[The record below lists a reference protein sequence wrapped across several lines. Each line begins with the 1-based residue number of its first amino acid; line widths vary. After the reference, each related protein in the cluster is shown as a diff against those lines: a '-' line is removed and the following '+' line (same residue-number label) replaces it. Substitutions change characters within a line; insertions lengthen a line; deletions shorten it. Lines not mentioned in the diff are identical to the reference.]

1 MTKQFRAYRIHQ
13 SGGEIRGRLETL
25 EWSDL
30 APLDVIIEGH
40 YSSVNYKDALA
51 GSGKGKILRRFPLVG
66 GIDVMGTV
74 VAAKSGGFQPGESV
88 LVTGCNLGES
98 MDGGYAE
105 FIAAPA
111 SSVIRLP
118 AGLSGEESML
128 IGTAGFTA
136 ALALYRMEQM
146 DQSPSKGPIV
156 VTGASGGVGSIAVD
170 LLASQG
176 YEVWAVTGKQSA
188 RPLLERFGARRVL
201 DPRELE
207 LGTRPLEP
215 AKFAGVIDNVGG
227 ELLTRL
233 IPHVDLWGN
242 VAAIGLTGGAELQTT
257 VMPFILRGV
266 SLLGI
271 SSNNCPLPLRQELW
285 RRLSGL
291 WKPPH
296 LQEILAKTIS
306 LEQLDQA
313 FQDVLERKVT
323 GRILVDLRK
332 RA

>member
-1 MTKQFRAYRIHQ
+1 MTKQFRAYRIDQ
-13 SGGEIRGRLETL
+13 SGGEVRGRVETL

-30 APLDVIIEGH
+30 APLDVIIEGK
-40 YSSVNYKDALA
+40 YSGVNYKDALA
-51 GSGKGKILRRFPLVG
+51 ATGKGKILRRFPLIG

-74 VAAKSGGFQPGESV
+74 VAAKAGGFQPGEAV
-88 LVTGCNLGES
+88 LITGCNLGES
-98 MDGGYAE
+98 MDGGYSE

-118 AGLSGEESML
+118 TGLSAEEAML

-136 ALALYRMEQM
+136 ALALYRLEQN
-146 DQSPSKGPIV
+146 DQTPSKGPVV

-176 YEVWAVTGKQSA
+176 YEVWAITGKSSA
-188 RPLLERFGARRVL
+188 RPMLERFGARRVL

-207 LGTRPLEP
+207 LGTRPLEA
-215 AKFAGVIDNVGG
+215 AKFSGVIDNVGG
-227 ELLTRL
+227 ELLARL

-242 VAAIGLTGGAELQTT
+242 VAAIGLTGGSALETT

-266 SLLGI
+266 SVLGI

-296 LQEILAKTIS
+296 LQEILAKTIG
-306 LEQLDQA
+306 LDQLDQA
-313 FQDVLERKVT
+313 FHDVLERKIT
-323 GRILVDLRK
+323 GRILVDLKK
-332 RA
+332 RG